1 VSNNTLATKGLAFQK
16 PALSFNR
23 SITIGLDTP
32 MIRDADFLQP
42 ERRTYA
48 AQVSVSGWPSV

>member
-1 VSNNTLATKGLAFQK
+1 MSCDERAGIPKW
-16 PALSFNR
+16 PALSFIR
-23 SITIGLDTP
+23 STTIGLDTP

-42 ERRTYA
+42 QAGTYA